1 MSPPQTSDPLAE
13 LPRLG
18 VDAVTKCCICQR
30 SPVERLPIFYKVSI
44 RQCGVDAK
52 ALRQHAGLAAVIG
65 GSQAAFSIAD
75 AMGAHQQP
83 IVVLS
88 NAEVCL
94 CNACLFDGARV
105 DHILATTEEQ
115 ADV

>member
-1 MSPPQTSDPLAE
+1 MADTDPLAD

-18 VDAVTKCCICQR
+18 AEAVSKCCICQR
-30 SPVERLPIFYKVSI
+30 SSVERLPIFYKVTI
-44 RQCGVDAK
+44 RQCGIDAK
-52 ALRQHAGLAAVIG
+52 ALREHAGLAAMMG
-65 GSQAAFSIAD
+65 GSPAAFSIAD

-83 IVVLS
+83 VVVLA

-105 DHILATTEEQ
+105 DQILAMTEEHS
-115 ADV
+115 DG